1 MHKIFFVYFFPSKSF
16 SNLDPNFITFESV
29 TRHSDFHVPLVI
41 AFHTG
46 LRRDEVCGL
55 TWDDISFSDQT
66 LSVIRIMLQD
76 KNGIQIGTP
85 KTQASYR
92 TISIDDMLVDE
103 LKKAKKK
110 TNGK

>member
-1 MHKIFFVYFFPSKSF
+1 
-16 SNLDPNFITFESV
+16 
-29 TRHSDFHVPLVI
+29 
-41 AFHTG
+41 
-46 LRRDEVCGL
+46 
-55 TWDDISFSDQT
+55 
-66 LSVIRIMLQD
+66 MLQD